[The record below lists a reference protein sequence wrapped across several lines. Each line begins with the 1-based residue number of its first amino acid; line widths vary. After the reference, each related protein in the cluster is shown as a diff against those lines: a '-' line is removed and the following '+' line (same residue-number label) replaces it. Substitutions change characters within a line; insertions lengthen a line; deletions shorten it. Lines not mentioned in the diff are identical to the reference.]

1 MRTQNCAGWPAL
13 GIAERGL
20 MAMKL
25 SAGLLTG
32 AILLS
37 ACTLEQKPMSRDLT
51 DFGTRYAAA
60 WSRRPPNFE

>member
-1 MRTQNCAGWPAL
+1 
-13 GIAERGL
+13 